1 MSVKHNG
8 DLLKDKQKEGK
19 ILDDKKKGEVLK
31 NNVPEGK
38 KLWIDDT
45 LNENENEKKEL
56 NEFTLS

>member
-8 DLLKDKQKEGK
+8 ELLKDNQKEGK
-19 ILDDKKKGEVLK
+19 ILDDKKKGEMLK